1 MKNEVWC
8 PISYKCGGCDYAS
21 IPYCEELD
29 DKFRYV
35 YSLFSRYCTVY
46 DVMGMENPGYYRNKV
61 QSVLG
66 EDRSG
71 KIVSGLYR
79 KGTHDIVSVR
89 SCRLEFPES
98 AKIMSSVRSLMRSYR
113 LRPYDEDRFSG
124 DIRHVLMRK
133 SLSTGDVMVVLVF
146 GTSSFRLAKDFANS
160 LMNMHPEIRTVARQV
175 NGGKTS
181 MVLSDAPV
189 EILRGP
195 GFITDRIFDLEFK
208 ISPSSFFQVNVRQT
222 EALYSM
228 AIRMAELSGRERVLD
243 AYCGTGTIA
252 LVAGR
257 KASSVVGVELNTK
270 ALEDARENAVMNGL
284 GNVTFVNADA
294 SVFCKQMAKDK
305 ERFDVAFLD
314 PPRSGSDER
323 FLSSLIKLGPK
334 RIVYISCNPE
344 TQERDCRYLEGFG
357 PYRLVAIQPVD
368 MFPRTM
374 HIETVALLTQ
384 TKSRIIS

>member
-1 MKNEVWC
+1 MKNEIWC

-21 IPYCEELD
+21 VPYCEELEE
-29 DKFRYV
+29 KFRYV
-35 YSLFSRYCTVY
+35 DSLFSRYCTVY
-46 DVMGMENPGYYRNKV
+46 DVMGMRRPEHYRNKV
-61 QSVLG
+61 QAVVG
-66 EDRSG
+66 EDRG
-71 KIVSGLYR
+71 GRIVSGLYR
-79 KGTHDIVSVR
+79 KGTHDIVAVR

-98 AKIMSSVRSLMRSYR
+98 AGIMSSVRSLMRSYH

-146 GTSSFRLAKDFANS
+146 GTPSFRFAKDFANS
-160 LMNMHPEIRTVARQV
+160 LMNMNPEIKTVAKQV
-175 NGGKTS
+175 NGEKTS

-195 GFITDRIFDLEFK
+195 GYITDRIFDLEFR

-228 AIRMAELSGRERVLD
+228 AVRMAALSGRESVLD

-252 LVAGR
+252 LVSSR
-257 KASSVVGVELNTK
+257 KASSVVGVELNPA
-270 ALEDARENAVMNGL
+270 ALDNARENAGLNGI

-294 SVFCKQMAKDK
+294 SVFCKQMAKEK
-305 ERFDVAFLD
+305 KHFDVAFLD

-323 FLSSLIKLGPK
+323 FLAALIRLGPE

-344 TQERDCRYLEGFG
+344 TQERDCRYLEKFG
-357 PYRLVAIQPVD
+357 PYRLVAVQPVD

-374 HIETVALLTQ
+374 HVETVALL
-384 TKSRIIS
+384 RRCV